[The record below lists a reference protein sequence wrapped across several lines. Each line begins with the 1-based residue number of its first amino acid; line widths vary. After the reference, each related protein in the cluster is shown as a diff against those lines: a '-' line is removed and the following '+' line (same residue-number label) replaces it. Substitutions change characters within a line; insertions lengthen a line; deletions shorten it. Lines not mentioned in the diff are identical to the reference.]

1 MHLDLFQLRLIRS
14 EQQINALGMLVFST
28 GRQNCPQCF
37 WSVSVQPATCGKER
51 QPGWRNGLFKSLP
64 ALQTSSG
71 QEEEKDPCCRCIALE
86 CTRTSIP
93 ASITFHALRARR
105 DLENTRGERGQS
117 LGPAVYRCPGRAC
130 RARLQSHTAAQR
142 RRAPTQRGHR
152 STQCAS
158 LGYLAASGRTP
169 SCLTDSCARHRAPQ
183 PRCSPPRAPS
193 SSSPPCT
200 ACAAAGPNSSSGPP
214 RRPCSPW
221 PGWRGAGDEGVISG
235 GQLTAPGKAQPF
247 HLCRC
252 GSTSGKLPPQAVFA
266 FTYCVCVSPTGPV

>member
-37 WSVSVQPATCGKER
+37 WSVKGSQGGGTA
-51 QPGWRNGLFKSLP
+51 F
-64 ALQTSSG
+64 SSHCPRCRRVLV
-71 QEEEKDPCCRCIALE
+71 KKRRKYPCCRCIALE
-86 CTRTSIP
+86 RTRTSIP

-152 STQCAS
+152 STQRAS

>member
-64 ALQTSSG
+64 ALQTRSG

-86 CTRTSIP
+86 HTRTSIP

-117 LGPAVYRCPGRAC
+117 LGPVVQVPGQSLPCPSPEPHCGPEASCSHPARASQHP
-130 RARLQSHTAAQR
+130 ARF
-142 RRAPTQRGHR
+142 PGV
-152 STQCAS
+152 
-158 LGYLAASGRTP
+158 
-169 SCLTDSCARHRAPQ
+169 
-183 PRCSPPRAPS
+183 
-193 SSSPPCT
+193 
-200 ACAAAGPNSSSGPP
+200 
-214 RRPCSPW
+214 PCSFW
-221 PGWRGAGDEGVISG
+221 PYSVLSD
-235 GQLTAPGKAQPF
+235 
-247 HLCRC
+247 
-252 GSTSGKLPPQAVFA
+252 
-266 FTYCVCVSPTGPV
+266 